1 MSDFLIA
8 TASTADLDR
17 EYLDSHD
24 IPFISYSYLL
34 GDKNFYDDCR
44 YETRKKMFDA
54 MRGGMMPG
62 TSQITEEE
70 YYKFFCS
77 LLEKGKDVL
86 YLDMSRA
93 ISNSYNN
100 ALAAEARVKDD
111 YPDLKFYMVD
121 TRCITGGLAFLVT
134 NVVRKKEAGAS
145 FDECIKYAED
155 VKLSVIHHFTV
166 DNLKWLRKGGR
177 LSNAS
182 AVIGT
187 ILNIKP
193 LLYVADDGSLVAS
206 SKVRGRKTCLN
217 NIIKGMDK
225 DLGDFEG
232 KEVFITHGDC
242 EDVASGMAA
251 EMKKTYPGLGNI
263 ETLMLGPTIGAHV
276 GPGFIGVFYF
286 GTERKF

>member
-1 MSDFLIA
+1 MSDFFIA

-17 EYLDSHD
+17 DYLDSHN
-24 IPFISYSYLL
+24 IPFISYSYLID
-34 GDKNFYDDCR
+34 GTNHYDDCR

-54 MRGGMMPG
+54 MRKGDMPS
-62 TSQITEEE
+62 TAQITEEE
-70 YYKFFCS
+70 YFSFFCS
-77 LLEKGKDVL
+77 LLDKGRDVL

-100 ALAAEARVKDD
+100 ALAAEARVKKK
-111 YPDLKFYMVD
+111 YPGLRFHMVD

-134 NVVRKKEAGAS
+134 NVVRKKEEGSS
-145 FDECIKYAED
+145 FDECIDYAEKM
-155 VKLSVIHHFTV
+155 KLSVIHHFTV

-193 LLYVADDGSLVAS
+193 LLYVTDDGSLVAS

-217 NIIKGMDK
+217 NMIKGMEK

-232 KEVFITHGDC
+232 KEIFITHGDC
-242 EDVASGMAA
+242 KDEALRMAA
-251 EMKKTYPGLGNI
+251 DMKKLYPGLGHI

-286 GTERKF
+286 GTKRLF